1 MAKITVTEENKPTPE
16 ELRQMLNQAMS
27 ESNPVDDLLQV
38 AAELREYEQRYG
50 MSSTEFLKRFHL
62 GELDDELQHCIGWAS
77 AYDVFL
83 KLKTRVETALMREA
97 VWHQEE
103 ETALV

>member
-50 MSSTEFLKRFHL
+50 TSSTEFFKRFHL
-62 GELDDELQHCIGWAS
+62 GELDELQHCIGRAS

-83 KLKTRVETALMREA
+83 KLKTRFESCVARD
-97 VWHQEE
+97 
-103 ETALV
+103 

>member
-1 MAKITVTEENKPTPE
+1 MVKITVTEENKPTPE
-16 ELRQMLNQAMS
+16 ELRQMLAQAMA

-50 MSSTEFLKRFHL
+50 MNSTEFFERFHR

-97 VWHQEE
+97 V
-103 ETALV
+103 